1 MLLKKAVKKK
11 NKITIFN
18 NKESFMQLSKNLV
31 LAEVTRSETAKRKGI
46 SNMPTPEHI
55 ENFKKLAENIF
66 QPIRDHFGKPIR
78 ISSGYRSKELNTAIG
93 GALSSQHCQ
102 GEAIDIDMD
111 GTDITNAQIFNFIKD
126 NLNFDQ
132 LIWEFGTDNNPDWV
146 HVSYESTG
154 KQRKQILKAVK
165 TAKGTSYVAYK

>member
-1 MLLKKAVKKK
+1 MK
-11 NKITIFN
+11 
-18 NKESFMQLSKNLV
+18 LSEHLD
-31 LAEVTRSETAKRKGI
+31 LSEVTRSDTAKRKGI
-46 SNMPTPEHI
+46 SNQPTPEHL

-66 QPIRDHFGKPIR
+66 EPIRNHFKEPIF

-93 GALSSQHCQ
+93 GSLTSQHCS

-111 GTDITNAQIFNFIKD
+111 GRSKTVTNKAIFDYIKN

-132 LIWEFGTDNNPDWV
+132 LIFEFGTETDPDWV

-154 KQRKQILKAVK
+154 KQRKQVLRAVRVNGN
-165 TAKGTSYVAYK
+165 TTYKPY